1 MTTVK
6 EGTQLTR
13 SVNNHTVDL
22 LKFIGSIMIFTMHI
36 SAFRDF
42 GEFSFAW
49 MLLSRWAVPF
59 FFITSAYF
67 LFRKGENGNIT
78 SSDLCKYLKRI
89 ATLYFC
95 WFLFNLP
102 SVVYSR
108 LYSPG
113 ITKAETWLNFFC
125 SACLSST
132 FTGSWYLASCMF
144 SAVFIYLLSKK
155 LRSNTVL
162 AIALCVQAVC
172 VFTSLY
178 AGLLPPKIDAALTLL
193 RFPLNLCGGV
203 VYFALG
209 KLVAE
214 KESLF
219 KNLLFT
225 DCVFF
230 ALFFYGLYILE
241 IHLSKACGV
250 YRFADEAFSL
260 MPISLFI
267 LLACQKS
274 SMQLRH
280 SKGLRKMSTVIY
292 CCQGN
297 ILLFLP
303 KILGHYGITASLT
316 QFLFGALCAT
326 VIITIVFA
334 LQKSKK
340 LKWAKYLT

>member
-13 SVNNHTVDL
+13 SANNHTVDL

-36 SAFRDF
+36 SAFRDY
-42 GEFSFAW
+42 GEASFAW

-78 SSDLCKYLKRI
+78 RSDLMKYLKRI

-108 LYSPG
+108 LYAPG
-113 ITKAETWLNFFC
+113 ITNLKTWLNFLRC
-125 SACLSST
+125 ACLSST

-155 LRSNTVL
+155 LRSSTVL
-162 AIALCVQAVC
+162 AIALCVQTVC

-178 AGLLPPKIDAALTLL
+178 AGFLPPKIDELLTVLC
-193 RFPLNLCGGV
+193 FPLNLCGGV

-209 KLVAE
+209 KFVAE
-214 KESLF
+214 KEHIFKSLR
-219 KNLLFT
+219 FT

-230 ALFFYGLYILE
+230 AIFFYGLYILE
-241 IHLSKACGV
+241 IRLSKSCGV
-250 YRFADEAFSL
+250 YRFSDEAFSL
-260 MPISLFI
+260 IPVSLFI
-267 LLACQKS
+267 LLGCQKCTL
-274 SMQLRH
+274 QLRH

-326 VIITIVFA
+326 AIILIVFA